1 MKTKSLYFLF
11 FLTLVFSLIKVDY
24 RFKEIPYGLEVDDA
38 EYYYSA
44 VTIGID
50 FDLDFSNQMKGVDN
64 RFLNFENNKMIHIL
78 IDIHLH
84 PKNLIMNHRIQE
96 NEYDRIVN
104 LNGVDFS
111 FTIQM
116 TVKFD
121 VSRTS

>member
-50 FDLDFSNQMKGVDN
+50 FDLDFSNQMRGVEN
-64 RFLNFENNKMIHIL
+64 RFLNFENSPHEQEPSRL
-78 IDIHLH
+78 IC
-84 PKNLIMNHRIQE
+84 
-96 NEYDRIVN
+96 
-104 LNGVDFS
+104 FS
-111 FTIQM
+111 NN
-116 TVKFD
+116 
-121 VSRTS
+121 VSTAESGD